1 MEPTPESY
9 AALEAA
15 LFAYGEPMPRETL
28 ANVLEVDAA
37 ALDGMLRTYK
47 EVLDGD
53 TRRGL
58 TLLDQGKTVQLVTKP
73 EVGSIV
79 SALFKAEVSEELT
92 QAALETL
99 ALIAYF
105 GPIPRAKLEYVR
117 GVNSA
122 FTLRNLLV
130 RGLIERVPEGNRA
143 NMYQYQA
150 SADLLRFL
158 GVRGK
163 EELPDF
169 GSLQKLLEESERQ
182 AAAQAEAAASP
193 TEEHT
198 VAAE

>member
-1 MEPTPESY
+1 MEPTNESY
-9 AALEAA
+9 GAFEAA

-28 ANVLEVDAA
+28 ATVLEVSSDI
-37 ALDGMLRTYK
+37 LDGMIRSYK
-47 EVLDGD
+47 ETLDND
-53 TRRGL
+53 PKRGL

-73 EVGSIV
+73 EISRIV
-79 SALFKAEVSEELT
+79 STLFKAEVSEDLT

-105 GPIPRAKLEYVR
+105 GPLPRAKLEYVR

-143 NMYQYQA
+143 NTYQYQA

-158 GVRGK
+158 GVRSK
-163 EELPDF
+163 EDLPDF
-169 GSLQKLLEESERQ
+169 ESLKELLEESQRQ
-182 AAAQAEAAASP
+182 AETAAAAPAEEAAAQ
-193 TEEHT
+193 
-198 VAAE
+198 